1 MLICVKKPYI
11 ASGTTYALFTAEDTT
26 NIAVTS
32 GRVSIDA
39 MVDQGSLKTYSLG
52 NEQVNGGFQNGGT
65 AKFDEKSNLSL
76 NLLTPGDSAT
86 FNIKTA
92 NYSNINIKY
101 RIKMVAEGDL
111 VPGLKLKA
119 KIGEVEYNFID
130 SITNWT
136 SLAANALIPDIQ
148 VSVELPLE
156 AGNEYQEKTAKLS
169 FVVEAVQG
177 NADVLD
183 PVTHEE
189 GTNDYYVN
197 SEDGMMFMKGIIEKT
212 PHSKANK
219 LNFFLTTDVDMEG
232 YNWNA
237 LKLENINF
245 DGQGHT
251 ISNLTVEGTD
261 RVALFSQ
268 IYGSTVENVVLDG
281 AEISGNH
288 YVGGIVGYQLSG
300 TVSNC
305 EVKNSVIKATPNK
318 VGDSFD
324 NGDKVGGVV
333 GLLYL
338 GADATVRLEGCK
350 VDNVEIHGYRDI
362 GGIVGAA
369 NQAVVTNNTVKGNIN
384 LHIDQVTN
392 SYGAQAENAG
402 AIVGRLSTSGVEMG
416 AGNDSSAAIVNITR
430 TLPAGKANAETALE
444 GSLNDVK
451 GNVELV
457 VANNAE
463 VTWTTGAGIGSTPFT
478 NTGDVTLIGSEGSK
492 FVALGKGVGTVRASE
507 GNTLTMKGLTIVDES
522 VSYAEGSWEYGYL
535 EFGGKLVFENCVFE
549 NAIML
554 EDAADATFINCTF
567 NSHKDNEYAVWVAD
581 GSAKF
586 VNCKFEG
593 ARGLKMHEAYGSEVV
608 KVVVE
613 GCEFGP
619 LTKKPGIA
627 MGDLNAATVVEV
639 KDSTFNGCQAGDQGL
654 FIYETD
660 TDVNSFTFVNSG
672 NIVK

>member
-369 NQAVVTNNTVKGNIN
+369 NQAVVTNNTVEGNIN

-463 VTWTTGAGIGSTPFT
+463 VTWTTGAGI
-478 NTGDVTLIGSEGSK
+478 
-492 FVALGKGVGTVRASE
+492 
-507 GNTLTMKGLTIVDES
+507 
-522 VSYAEGSWEYGYL
+522 
-535 EFGGKLVFENCVFE
+535 
-549 NAIML
+549 
-554 EDAADATFINCTF
+554 
-567 NSHKDNEYAVWVAD
+567 
-581 GSAKF
+581 
-586 VNCKFEG
+586 
-593 ARGLKMHEAYGSEVV
+593 
-608 KVVVE
+608 
-613 GCEFGP
+613 
-619 LTKKPGIA
+619 
-627 MGDLNAATVVEV
+627 
-639 KDSTFNGCQAGDQGL
+639 
-654 FIYETD
+654 
-660 TDVNSFTFVNSG
+660 
-672 NIVK
+672 